1 MAELTTDKTIFGAN
15 GAFDPEV
22 FKTGVGVSR
31 KIDFSLAPLN
41 AASGATK
48 NFEFL
53 ALPASFV
60 ITGLYVEEL
69 EACDAATITIK
80 AKSDSATIGSAVNV
94 GGSTLLKSVQ
104 NITAKVLAAGDV
116 LCLCITGGQSAATAI
131 AKGLLK
137 VNVVGYL
144 PDGDAMANF
153 AVSVPYR
160 TSGQEAGANASK
172 GDIYLKR

>member
-1 MAELTTDKTIFGAN
+1 MAVLTTNTTIFGAN

-41 AASGATK
+41 AASGASV
-48 NFEFL
+48 NYEFI

-80 AKSDSATIGSAVNV
+80 AKGDSATIGAAVSV

-104 NITAKVLAAGDV
+104 NITAKVLADGDV

-160 TSGQEAGANASK
+160 TSGQTAGANASK

>member
-1 MAELTTDKTIFGAN
+1 MALTTNTTIFGAN

-31 KIDFSLAPLN
+31 KIDFALAPLN
-41 AASGATK
+41 AASGASV
-48 NFEFL
+48 NYEFI

-80 AKSDSATIGSAVNV
+80 AKSDGSTIGAAVSV

-104 NITAKVLAAGDV
+104 NVTAKVLADGDV
-116 LCLCITGGQSAATAI
+116 LCLCIAGGQSAATAI

-160 TSGQEAGANASK
+160 TSGQTEGANASK